1 MSHLNAFQN
10 FDDLLDGAVLENLCC
25 RRSCS
30 TCGAG
35 IFRQK
40 VSDFLAFKMRK
51 PRQRVS
57 GNSGAHELSLGQVR
71 VLAEELRKVTEGLVA
86 KYRPQAMRPRAEA
99 INFLI
104 QEVWNFS
111 PTATREEWMR
121 SILGESLA
129 GRRFEMMLE
138 HYNEM
143 QRRTAIYDERNSPA
157 AIALRKA
164 EKARTR
170 DERIR
175 ERAIKKT
182 EIDRLWRERN
192 SRELN

>member
-1 MSHLNAFQN
+1 
-10 FDDLLDGAVLENLCC
+10 
-25 RRSCS
+25 
-30 TCGAG
+30 
-35 IFRQK
+35 
-40 VSDFLAFKMRK
+40 
-51 PRQRVS
+51 
-57 GNSGAHELSLGQVR
+57 
-71 VLAEELRKVTEGLVA
+71 
-86 KYRPQAMRPRAEA
+86 MRPRAEA

-157 AIALRKA
+157 AIAMRKA

-170 DERIR
+170 DQRIR